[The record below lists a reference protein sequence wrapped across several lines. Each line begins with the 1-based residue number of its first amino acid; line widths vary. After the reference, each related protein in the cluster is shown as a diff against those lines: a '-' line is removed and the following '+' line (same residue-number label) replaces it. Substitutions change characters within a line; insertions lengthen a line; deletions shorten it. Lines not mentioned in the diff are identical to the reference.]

1 MKILLTGLWAKLK
14 GEIGFLV
21 LLAVAIVGAWLYV
34 QLQQIRADRDAVVQW
49 AEVTCAG
56 AGAGFGPSIDPAK
69 AIDGKTVA
77 VKHARGQLCT
87 RRVTDLAGFKAQ
99 SDQQTAQLLAA
110 AMREQA
116 ERQNTDTLAARSAA
130 EAARSAAERM
140 EAADAEAERKNLVDR
155 DWFAAVNGVAVLRPA
170 NR

>member
-1 MKILLTGLWAKLK
+1 MISTALAKIRAG
-14 GEIGFLV
+14 GQFLV
-21 LLAVAIVGAWLYV
+21 LLAVASVGAWLYV
-34 QLQQIRADRDAVVQW
+34 QLQQIRADRDWFQHW

-56 AGAGFGPSIDPAK
+56 AGEGFAPSKGA
-69 AIDGKTVA
+69 AQASNGKTVT
-77 VKHARGQLCT
+77 VNHARGQLCA

-99 SDQQTAQLLAA
+99 TDQETAAQLAA
-110 AMREQA
+110 ALREQT

-155 DWFAAVNGVAVLRPA
+155 NWFAAVNGVAGLRPA
-170 NR
+170 GR